1 VLIDT
6 ECLRGVSLPQTD
18 FLGHE
23 LPPPQIDAPPVPKM
37 ATAGE
42 KAEIDQLSTFHK
54 KTSPT
59 SFRFFFATLSAN
71 EAGQKKP
78 GLRHHAQPRR
88 L

>member
-1 VLIDT
+1 LNDT
-6 ECLRGVSLPQTD
+6 ECLRGANLSQTA
-18 FLGHE
+18 FLRHE
-23 LPPPQIDAPPVPKM
+23 LPPPQIDAPPPVPKM
-37 ATAGE
+37 ATAGQ

-59 SFRFFFATLSAN
+59 SFRFFFATLSAD

-78 GLRHHAQPRR
+78 GLRHHAQPRG